1 MDLVR
6 QSIFAGKLSPG
17 EPIQETRLARQYGV
31 SQTTV
36 REALTRLDHAGFVRR
51 IPRKG
56 TFVTQL
62 SVDELRE
69 HLRVRLLLETLAV
82 ADAARRVTPESLAQL
97 KRRLQAIAEAVAVN
111 DYFAAALADLEFHRW
126 IWLCSGD
133 QTLYRILDQI
143 TAPLF
148 AFISIRRSHGNEDLK
163 RVVLSHQP
171 IAEALERRD
180 QQAASEAIRAHIENS
195 YLQFL
200 RFDLGTLL
208 DRLPVAP
215 RHAGEPLGAS
225 NETLS
230 RP

>member
-1 MDLVR
+1 MDLLR

-17 EPIQETRLARQYGV
+17 EPIHETRLARQYGV

-51 IPRKG
+51 IPKKG

-69 HLRVRLLLETLAV
+69 HLRLRLLLETLA
-82 ADAARRVTPESLAQL
+82 AAEAARRVTPESLAEL
-97 KRRLQAIAEAVAVN
+97 ERRLQAIAEAVAVN
-111 DYFAAALADLEFHRW
+111 DYFASALADLEFHRW

-133 QTLYRILDQI
+133 RTLYRILDQI

-171 IAEALERRD
+171 IAEALQKRD
-180 QQAASEAIRAHIENS
+180 QEAAREAIRAHIENS

-200 RFDLGTLL
+200 RFDLGTLFPPSPAAL
-208 DRLPVAP
+208 
-215 RHAGEPLGAS
+215 RHAGEILGDGE
-225 NETLS
+225 ETLPRS
-230 RP
+230 